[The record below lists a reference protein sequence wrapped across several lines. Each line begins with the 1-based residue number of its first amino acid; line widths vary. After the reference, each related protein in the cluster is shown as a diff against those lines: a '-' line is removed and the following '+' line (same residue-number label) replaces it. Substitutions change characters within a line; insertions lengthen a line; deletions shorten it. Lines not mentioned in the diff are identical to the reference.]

1 MCVFNFKSVSCVYL
15 ISNYICVLNKKK
27 KRNKENFVKKKKKK
41 YQRKHKIL
49 QKILSPIVS
58 SNSYLL
64 NILKPQFSKMF
75 EKKSRIHH
83 SRRARRNET

>member
-41 YQRKHKIL
+41 I
-49 QKILSPIVS
+49 S
-58 SNSYLL
+58 
-64 NILKPQFSKMF
+64 
-75 EKKSRIHH
+75 EKTQDSAKDSFTH
-83 SRRARRNET
+83 SFI